1 MTATSSDR
9 LRVAFVAG
17 TLGQGGAE
25 KQLVYMVR
33 ALLQAGVDVRVYAL
47 TRGELHQ
54 PALKALGVEPT
65 WVGRHGHPLARLT
78 SLALALRHF
87 RPHVL
92 QSAHFFTNLYV
103 GLLAP
108 MFRAVGIG
116 AIRNDMP
123 HEMEANPFWGKW
135 LLTKVEALVANSH
148 EAVRSAIQLGVGQ
161 ERMHC
166 LPNIIDLSEFDR
178 HSQHAA
184 TLLPQNL
191 ASRTVVATV
200 GRLVPA
206 KRFDR
211 FIEALAIAREQ
222 APELLGC
229 IVGDGPERERLQ
241 ALAQEKGLVDEHL
254 LFLGRRHDVPA
265 LLRQAQM
272 LALTSDH
279 EGFPNVL
286 LEAMAARLPVV
297 TTPAGDSARVV
308 RDGVTGYVLPF
319 DDVRGFANR
328 LVELAQSPAL
338 RSTLGNEGRA
348 LVEREYS
355 REGLAASLL
364 SIYLRT
370 ATQSGSHRLTRVLSG
385 S

>member
-1 MTATSSDR
+1 MTATRSDR

-47 TRGELHQ
+47 TRGELHE

-65 WVGRHGHPLARLT
+65 WVGSHGHPLARLT

-103 GLLAP
+103 GLLFP
-108 MFRAVGIG
+108 VFRAVGIG

-135 LLTKVEALVANSH
+135 LLTKVDAQVANSH
-148 EAVRSAIQLGVGQ
+148 EAVRSAIQFGVRQ
-161 ERMHC
+161 ERVHC
-166 LPNIIDLSEFDR
+166 LPNIIDLSEFDF
-178 HSQHAA
+178 HSQHTS
-184 TLLPQNL
+184 TLLP
-191 ASRTVVATV
+191 SRTVVATV
-200 GRLVPA
+200 GRLVHA

-241 ALAQEKGLVDEHL
+241 ALAQEKGLSNEHL

-328 LVELAQSPAL
+328 LVELAQSSAL

-355 REGLAASLL
+355 GERLAASLL

-370 ATQSGSHRLTRVLSG
+370 ATQSGSHRLTRVLARS
-385 S
+385 